1 MRPVHRWPEA
11 VAERLAAH
19 LAARASGHLV
29 AVYLHGSAVLGGWVR
44 GRSDVDVLVVAADDT
59 SDTTADVM
67 AGAIVDVA
75 AQCAGEGPAPAL
87 ETSIVTT
94 AAARD
99 PRPPWPYLRHVA
111 TDPVR
116 SERVVQPDAGAGDR
130 DLLMHYAVCR
140 AAGYPAF
147 GPAPSDLI
155 GAVARADI
163 LAYLAD
169 ELSWGLAHG
178 PERYA
183 VLNACR
189 ARLYLTDGAIVSKVA
204 GAEAALQRGAGPADV
219 ITRALAQQRGAQPDR
234 PPAPDAVEFV
244 LAVAAMLRIGDQNA
258 PW

>member
-11 VAERLAAH
+11 VAARLAAR
-19 LAARASGHLV
+19 LAARAGGHLV
-29 AVYLHGSAVLGGWVR
+29 AVYLHGSAVLGGWVC

-59 SDTTADVM
+59 DEVVADSM
-67 AGAIVDVA
+67 AQAIIEV
-75 AQCAGEGPAPAL
+75 GEVQAPAI
-87 ETSIVTT
+87 ESSIVTA

-116 SERVVQPDAGAGDR
+116 SECVVQPDPGAGDR

-140 AAGYPAF
+140 AAGHPVF

-155 GAVARADI
+155 GAVTRADI

-204 GAEAALQRGAGPADV
+204 GGEAALQRGAGPADV
-219 ITRALAQQRGAQPDR
+219 ITRALAQQRDAQPDR

-244 LAVAAMLRIGDQNA
+244 VAVAAMLRSGDQNA